1 MSHKS
6 ILYDI
11 SIIADIKIN
20 VNKQTKKEQSFGE
33 SEKYTKKWQYKK
45 EQALKMSE
53 KMYCAG
59 YDRRAERMAECSDI
73 VQLQYCHDCDSYQ
86 VKRANLC
93 RDKLC
98 PICNW
103 RLSLRRM
110 MSMMSIIDDYTE
122 NYVPFTPRGAYY
134 LITLTVRNCIPNELS
149 NTMDKMYKVY
159 NRIMQRRTIKP
170 KIYAWVK
177 AVEYTYNAD
186 TDTIHPHYHILMD
199 AELSA
204 ATDIIKYWT
213 SDKEIDAEPQ
223 AQNISCCTA
232 KDLGTNSDELNENMI
247 NRDSIIR
254 AAMEVSKYICKS
266 SDLLAMPIQTLK
278 SVAEQLNGKRMTS
291 LGGEWRK
298 IAHRLSI
305 DMDSIG
311 DGNSPKCRRCG
322 NANLDDVIM
331 KWAFGEYKLK

>member
-1 MSHKS
+1 MITTTYNFGGYAMSHQKRS
-6 ILYDI
+6 FYDI

-20 VNKQTKKEQSFGE
+20 VNIEIEPKQTKKEQSFGE

-122 NYVPFTPRGAYY
+122 NLREWKEHGGFG
-134 LITLTVRNCIPNELS
+134 
-149 NTMDKMYKVY
+149 
-159 NRIMQRRTIKP
+159 IKFDDHARVHEFP
-170 KIYAWVK
+170 VI
-177 AVEYTYNAD
+177 
-186 TDTIHPHYHILMD
+186 
-199 AELSA
+199 
-204 ATDIIKYWT
+204 
-213 SDKEIDAEPQ
+213 
-223 AQNISCCTA
+223 
-232 KDLGTNSDELNENMI
+232 
-247 NRDSIIR
+247 
-254 AAMEVSKYICKS
+254 
-266 SDLLAMPIQTLK
+266 
-278 SVAEQLNGKRMTS
+278 TS
-291 LGGEWRK
+291 LNDIRN
-298 IAHRLSI
+298 I
-305 DMDSIG
+305 
-311 DGNSPKCRRCG
+311 
-322 NANLDDVIM
+322 
-331 KWAFGEYKLK
+331 Y

>member
-1 MSHKS
+1 MSRHQKS
-6 ILYDI
+6 SSFYDI
-11 SIIADIKIN
+11 NIIADVRIN
-20 VNKQTKKEQSFGE
+20 VNILDEQTKKEQSFGRNE
-33 SEKYTKKWQYKK
+33 NYTRKWQYKK
-45 EQALKMSE
+45 EQALKMAD

-59 YDRRAERMAECSDI
+59 YERRAERMAECSDI

-98 PICNW
+98 PICAW

-110 MSMMSIIDDYTE
+110 LSMMTIID
-122 NYVPFTPRGAYY
+122 NYTPRGQYY
-134 LITLTVRNCIPNELS
+134 LITLTVRNCFPDELS
-149 NTMDKMYKVY
+149 DTMSKMYKVY

-170 KIYAWVK
+170 RIYAWVK
-177 AVEYTYNAD
+177 AVEYTYNASD
-186 TDTIHPHYHILMD
+186 NTIHPHYHILMD
-199 AELSA
+199 SDLSV
-204 ATDIIKYWT
+204 ATDIIKHWT

-223 AQNISCCTA
+223 AQNISICKSNNA
-232 KDLGTNSDELNENMI
+232 INSICD
-247 NRDSIIR
+247 RDSIIK
-254 AAMEVSKYICKS
+254 AALEVSKYICKS

-291 LGGEWRK
+291 LGGEWKK

-311 DGNSPKCRRCG
+311 DGNSPTCRRCG
-322 NANLDDVIM
+322 NANLDNVIM
-331 KWAFGEYKLK
+331 RWAFGEYKLS

>member
-1 MSHKS
+1 MSRHQKS
-6 ILYDI
+6 SSFYDI

-20 VNKQTKKEQSFGE
+20 VNISDEQTKKEQPFGE

-110 MSMMSIIDDYTE
+110 MSMMSIIDEYE
-122 NYVPFTPRGAYY
+122 PRGQYY
-134 LITLTVRNCIPNELS
+134 MITLTVRNCAPDELS
-149 NTMDKMYKVY
+149 NTMDKMSKVY
-159 NRIMQRRTIKP
+159 NKIMARKTVRP

-199 AELSA
+199 SDLSTA
-204 ATDIIKYWT
+204 MNIIGHWT
-213 SDKEIDAEPQ
+213 ADKEIDAEPQ
-223 AQNISCCTA
+223 AQHISVCNNSTNLTNI
-232 KDLGTNSDELNENMI
+232 DRQN
-247 NRDSIIR
+247 IIR

-311 DGNSPKCRRCG
+311 DGNSPTCRRCG

-331 KWAFGEYKLK
+331 QWAFGEYKLK